1 MLLLLTYSA
10 LIIPMELAYS
20 PNNPCRNLP
29 TFKCDLIVDILFL
42 AEIPYRFI
50 VGVETSDGRY
60 LDRLSDIAKEYSTDP
75 WGFAF
80 DFVTSIPFSWIEYA
94 MMRDGCSL
102 WPSDV
107 AVLRLLKPASV
118 PRHLR
123 VLRAAPRLAALRDS
137 LVRRAG
143 LAGMRCARLFVLL
156 LVTMHYFACG
166 FWRLKWQQSETDL
179 ADYLLKY
186 NLHLYDVADVYC
198 FFLYFVSTTLT
209 TIGYGD
215 VVPQNRSTTP
225 SIHSLSACRHPSI
238 PSSLSLSES
247 RPVRSPLPRLGM
259 VSERGEWE
267 RGREVI
273 RKQLTFSGNQGERE
287 YISDILGL
295 L

>member
-1 MLLLLTYSA
+1 
-10 LIIPMELAYS
+10 
-20 PNNPCRNLP
+20 
-29 TFKCDLIVDILFL
+29 
-42 AEIPYRFI
+42 
-50 VGVETSDGRY
+50 
-60 LDRLSDIAKEYSTDP
+60 
-75 WGFAF
+75 
-80 DFVTSIPFSWIEYA
+80 
-94 MMRDGCSL
+94 
-102 WPSDV
+102 
-107 AVLRLLKPASV
+107 
-118 PRHLR
+118 
-123 VLRAAPRLAALRDS
+123 
-137 LVRRAG
+137 
-143 LAGMRCARLFVLL
+143 
-156 LVTMHYFACG
+156 MHYFACG

-273 RKQLTFSGNQGERE
+273 RK
-287 YISDILGL
+287 
-295 L
+295 